1 MDDKWRKDV
10 NVDLRKKSEKKGKWK
25 YVFSD
30 SFYNLEKSND
40 S

>member
-1 MDDKWRKDV
+1 MTSEEKTSTSI
-10 NVDLRKKSEKKGKWK
+10 LEKKSEKKGKWK

-30 SFYNLEKSND
+30 SFYNLVKSND